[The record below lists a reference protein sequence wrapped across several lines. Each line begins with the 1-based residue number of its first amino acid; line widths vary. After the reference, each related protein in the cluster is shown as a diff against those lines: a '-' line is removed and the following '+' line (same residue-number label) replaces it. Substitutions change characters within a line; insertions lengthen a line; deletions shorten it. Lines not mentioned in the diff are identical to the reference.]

1 MTTTH
6 EMDTGVERGRF
17 DTATGSRTT
26 RLFGLALL
34 GGLVVLLWLA
44 FVATDPDVRIDAA
57 SGDEI
62 GQFDAVRLIYVH
74 VPMAIVAYTA
84 FAVTALGSVM
94 VLVRR
99 SVWWDIVAGASAELG
114 AVASALTLITGSI
127 WGRPIWNTYWRWD
140 DVRLMTTLVL
150 FMLSLGYLAVRRLE
164 GSAEARAKR
173 AAIVGILLVVNS
185 IIVNRSVEWWASQ
198 TLHQQSTITDAAIED
213 LTLFTFMYA
222 IVFGL
227 AGYTWLLIKGFRVA
241 WLERQNERFGL
252 VEALEQRRAEADH
265 TEAVNAAVDTG
276 TGDKS

>member
-6 EMDTGVERGRF
+6 EMDTGTEPGRF

-26 RLFGLALL
+26 RLFGGALL
-34 GGLVVLLWLA
+34 VGLVVLLWLA
-44 FVATDPDVRIDAA
+44 FVATDPDIRIDAA

-94 VLVRR
+94 VLLRR

-222 IVFGL
+222 ILFGL